1 MLNIKLTVQQAEQM
15 QHVTQ
20 ILAYLFVGLAT
31 IVCLINLVLFIWQR
45 LNSAKQVPS
54 GLTMLTI
61 IFSFVSL
68 FLGSCTKTKMV
79 LVFLLLT
86 LDPQNWFM
94 LRAIWKNFFNRKC

>member
-1 MLNIKLTVQQAEQM
+1 
-15 QHVTQ
+15 
-20 ILAYLFVGLAT
+20 
-31 IVCLINLVLFIWQR
+31 
-45 LNSAKQVPS
+45 
-54 GLTMLTI
+54 MLTI